1 MEPLGEVSDAIV
13 LYLENSGKE
22 LDKKIGSSRR
32 STKKLASTAKGT
44 TERSACDQRCNTK
57 RRSANVKECPRLHRH
72 RSSRNNEIVISI
84 VINLIGTKKQK
95 ENNTFKN
102 ISRNARRKKTDSHT
116 ERLRREDNTVSF
128 EMEMQSL
135 ATFKS
140 GTLESELHSAA
151 LGGVKNIIAASPPR
165 SLAEAPPHTPQANQ
179 PFLPNRRHHARRK
192 SDFQYSGHENF

>member
-72 RSSRNNEIVISI
+72 RSSRNNEIIISI

-102 ISRNARRKKTDSHT
+102 ISRNAKRKKLIHT
-116 ERLRREDNTVSF
+116 QNVYDEKITPSLLKWKCNRLPLSKVAPLNRNC
-128 EMEMQSL
+128 
-135 ATFKS
+135 
-140 GTLESELHSAA
+140 TLL
-151 LGGVKNIIAASPPR
+151 R
-165 SLAEAPPHTPQANQ
+165 WAE
-179 PFLPNRRHHARRK
+179 
-192 SDFQYSGHENF
+192 

>member
-72 RSSRNNEIVISI
+72 RSSRNNEIIISI
-84 VINLIGTKKQK
+84 VINLIGTK
-95 ENNTFKN
+95 N
-102 ISRNARRKKTDSHT
+102 RKKTTH
-116 ERLRREDNTVSF
+116 LKIF
-128 EMEMQSL
+128 H
-135 ATFKS
+135 
-140 GTLESELHSAA
+140 GTPKE
-151 LGGVKNIIAASPPR
+151 KN
-165 SLAEAPPHTPQANQ
+165 
-179 PFLPNRRHHARRK
+179 
-192 SDFQYSGHENF
+192 